1 MVEEED
7 EFTLLK
13 IDSPSSHVALSGD
26 LTISVAKSN
35 ETLEKTKYKYE
46 FKDKENRDAKLLQNI
61 SNQFFLLR

>member
-1 MVEEED
+1 MIEEED

-35 ETLEKTKYKYE
+35 ETSEKTKYKYE
-46 FKDKENRDAKLLQNI
+46 FKDEGNRDAKLLKNI